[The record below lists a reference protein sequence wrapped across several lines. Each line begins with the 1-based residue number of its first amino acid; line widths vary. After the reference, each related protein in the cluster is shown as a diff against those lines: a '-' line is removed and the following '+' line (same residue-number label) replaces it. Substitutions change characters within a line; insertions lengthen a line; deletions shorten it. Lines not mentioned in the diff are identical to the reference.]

1 MIILRDKTT
10 QNNIKFE
17 LTLFPDGTTQCW
29 KVDETANWKNIELIW
44 MFESQSEF
52 MSVLQ
57 LITLLGV
64 KEITIPFY
72 PYARQDKNISN
83 NTTFA
88 KRTFDFTLSSF
99 GITKIKTFDI
109 HSNVGLIYTESIY
122 PIKAFHKLSF
132 NHDYICYPDAGAVE
146 RYSKLNSEKF
156 IYANKER
163 NQLTGEITNI
173 KLNRPVRLE
182 GSNVLII
189 DDLADG
195 GGTFIPL
202 VKKLKE
208 YGVNNVDLC
217 VSHGIF
223 SKGINILLDAG
234 INHIYTTNS
243 LIKNNNL
250 KHKNIT
256 VFNIVDLNVNLKIN
270 DRKMV

>member
-1 MIILRDKTT
+1 MIILRDKLT

-17 LTLFPDGTTQCW
+17 LTLFPDGTTRCW

-109 HSNVGLIYTESIY
+109 HSNTGLINTESIY
-122 PIKAFHKLSF
+122 PIKDFHKSVF
-132 NHDYICYPDAGAVE
+132 NHDYIIYPDVGAVE
-146 RYSKLNSEKF
+146 RYKDNGLPF
-156 IYANKER
+156 IYADKER
-163 NQLTGEITNI
+163 DQLTGKILNI
-173 KLNRPVRLE
+173 KLNRPVGLK
-182 GSNVLII
+182 I
-189 DDLADG
+189 
-195 GGTFIPL
+195 
-202 VKKLKE
+202 KE
-208 YGVNNVDLC
+208 YAQLFNDSATSQRDLLN
-217 VSHGIF
+217 S
-223 SKGINILLDAG
+223 SK
-234 INHIYTTNS
+234 
-243 LIKNNNL
+243 
-250 KHKNIT
+250 
-256 VFNIVDLNVNLKIN
+256 
-270 DRKMV
+270 